1 VVLDKRGGIAV
12 DIRSLIDAEKGPVG
26 RRDHDEGCL
35 MKRLCVYCGSNP
47 GSQPDYA
54 EAAKKLARALVERK
68 IEVVYGGAG
77 VGLMGVLANAILAQ
91 GGHVIGIIP
100 QTLVDKEVAHP
111 GLSDLRVV
119 KSMHERKML
128 MAELSDGF
136 IALPGG
142 LGTIEELFEVMTW
155 ALLGLHQKPCGL
167 LNIRDYY
174 RSLID
179 FLDHATAEKFINDIH
194 RAMLLVEEQPERLIE
209 RFERY
214 RAPSV
219 AKWVDRTSA

>member
-1 VVLDKRGGIAV
+1 
-12 DIRSLIDAEKGPVG
+12 
-26 RRDHDEGCL
+26 
-35 MKRLCVYCGSNP
+35 MKRICVYCASSP
-47 GSQPDYA
+47 GSQPDYT
-54 EAAKKLARALVERK
+54 EAAGNLAQALVQRN
-68 IEVVYGGAG
+68 IDLVYGGASVG
-77 VGLMGVLANAILAQ
+77 VMGVLANSVLAA

-100 QTLVDKEVAHP
+100 QALVDREVAHS

-119 KSMHERKML
+119 PSMHERKML

-142 LGTIEELFEVMTW
+142 LGTLEEIFEILTW
-155 ALLGLHQKPCGL
+155 AQLGLHQKPCGL

-179 FLDHATAEKFINDIH
+179 FLDHAVAEKFIKDAH
-194 RAMLLVEEQPERLIE
+194 RAMLLVEEQPRRLLE

-214 RAPSV
+214 NAPTV
-219 AKWVDRTSA
+219 AKWVDRAST